1 MIVQRWQATVL
12 PNKSQIKSMYEV
24 EGLSPKEES
33 FPSNSGIKLHYHSF
47 DEVRTVV
54 SGELLFDIAGNQL
67 LLRTGDKIIIP
78 ANTKHS
84 FKTHGDETCVC
95 MVALKSW

>member
-1 MIVQRWQATVL
+1 MIVQRWQAAVL
-12 PNKSQIKSMYEV
+12 PDKSQIKSMYEA
-24 EGLSPKEES
+24 EGLSPMEEVL
-33 FPSNSGIKLHYHSF
+33 PVSGNIGLHYHSF

-84 FKTHGDETCVC
+84 FKTHGDEACTC
-95 MVALKSW
+95 MVANKSW

>member
-1 MIVQRWQATVL
+1 MLVRRWQAAVL
-12 PNKSQIKSMYEV
+12 PSKSQIKAMYDI
-24 EGLSPKEES
+24 EGLPSVEES
-33 FPSNSGIKLHYHSF
+33 FPPATDIGVHYHPF

-54 SGELLFDIAGNQL
+54 SGELMFDVAGNKL

-84 FKTHGDETCVC
+84 FKTHGDEPCVC
-95 MVALKSW
+95 LVATKTW